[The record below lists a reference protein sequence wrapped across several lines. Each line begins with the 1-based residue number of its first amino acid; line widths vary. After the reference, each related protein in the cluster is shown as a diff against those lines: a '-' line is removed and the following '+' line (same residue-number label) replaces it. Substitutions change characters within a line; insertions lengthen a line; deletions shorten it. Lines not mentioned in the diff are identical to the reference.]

1 MAIRPGQNRSGPEP
15 WVYACLYKAERFET
29 FMSTEHA
36 AKLGSKEWKVTGYGR
51 LTPRSPEQLSQPDT
65 GSEQSQP
72 LNLSSPVHSPNALLT
87 VKDRKKPGLKLDM
100 STIKSSS
107 VSKAQSDLARSE
119 EFSQAIGKAREV
131 LRQMSTSGRKTPE
144 SPTANL
150 KSVLSR
156 SNAIRKQTGNQ
167 SKLQPKKVVFKPF
180 HQTSMFV
187 VITSSEESARIMQSV
202 LLWNGPVTFSGEEPV
217 LENLDEPGMKP
228 AWRLTLKTRKPSG
241 GTVTKVNNML
251 LSTSFEDLFQF
262 HTYYDGLIGIL
273 YEWSAKDLPC
283 HLYRQKFGLPP
294 I

>member
-1 MAIRPGQNRSGPEP
+1 M
-15 WVYACLYKAERFET
+15 
-29 FMSTEHA
+29 FMSRETEN
-36 AKLGSKEWKVTGYGR
+36 KLGSSEWRVKGYGR
-51 LTPRSPEQLSQPDT
+51 LSPRSPPDT
-65 GSEQSQP
+65 GSEQSQTVIG
-72 LNLSSPVHSPNALLT
+72 SSPVHCQSASPI

-100 STIKSSS
+100 NIIKSSS
-107 VSKAQSDLARSE
+107 LSKAQSDLARSE

-131 LRQMSTSGRKTPE
+131 LRQMNTCGRKTPE
-144 SPTANL
+144 SPTHNS

-156 SNAIRKQTGNQ
+156 SNAIVKRTGKQLEAQ
-167 SKLQPKKVVFKPF
+167 RKKVVFKPF

-202 LLWNGPVTFSGEEPV
+202 LQWSGPVTFSGEEPL

-262 HTYYDGLIGIL
+262 HTYFDGSIGIL